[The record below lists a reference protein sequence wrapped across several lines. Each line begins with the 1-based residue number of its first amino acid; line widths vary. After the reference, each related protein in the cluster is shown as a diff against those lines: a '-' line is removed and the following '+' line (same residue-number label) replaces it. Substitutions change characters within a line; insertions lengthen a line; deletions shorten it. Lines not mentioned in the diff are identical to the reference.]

1 MSNTNRDYLIICDVK
16 DSKLVTARQL
26 NFYTTD
32 KNTSNIFVKLV
43 AKVTTEENVN
53 KYVDI
58 ENASNYVVTMR
69 VIKPNDERK
78 TIIGHQ
84 HEPGSIFQ
92 FDLTSDF
99 IDVPG
104 PYMCELLISTTVTG
118 RQELITTDPFNYQVK
133 NSILSKIDGIVEAG
147 PITTE
152 MLFNELDATKAEIV
166 SRVNDIK
173 DRKYT
178 RYPMPIQGKV
188 FGHRGLN
195 GFAPE
200 NTLVGIQT
208 AYRHGYKSIEVDIH
222 KTSDGNWILM
232 HDGNVDRMTN
242 GTGWVKDMTLSEIKA
257 LNIDAGNYLNR
268 FNQVPI
274 KVPTL
279 EEALREIKKLD
290 MTIMLE
296 VKSDITSDEATNL
309 VNIVKE
315 EGCLDRVIFCSYLAP
330 DRLNKLRGADK
341 NVWLDYTPATFNSEA
356 IEFMKSIYPC
366 TVDLDGTASNT
377 SITSQVALAQ
387 QNDIIALAWTVDD
400 INRIKYL
407 ISLGVKSVITN
418 RTFLG
423 GVE

>member
-1 MSNTNRDYLIICDVK
+1 MSNANRDYAIVYDVK
-16 DSKLVTARQL
+16 NSSLVLSRPL
-26 NFYTTD
+26 IFYITD

-43 AKVTTEENVN
+43 AKITTEENVS

-78 TIIGHQ
+78 TITGYQ
-84 HEPGSIFQ
+84 HEPGSVFQ

-99 IDVPG
+99 IDMPG
-104 PYMCELLISTTVTG
+104 LYLCELLISTTVNG

-133 NSILSKIDGIVEAG
+133 NSILSKLSDIVETG
-147 PITTE
+147 NITTE
-152 MLFNELDATKAEIV
+152 MLINELDATKAEIR
-166 SRVNDIK
+166 SRVEDIES
-173 DRKYT
+173 RKYT
-178 RYPMPIQGKV
+178 RYPVPIQGKV

-195 GFAPE
+195 DFAPE

-208 AYRHGYKSIEVDIH
+208 AYRHGYKSIEVDIQ

-242 GTGWVKDMTLSEIKA
+242 GTGWIKDMTLSEIKA
-257 LNIDAGNYLNR
+257 LNIDAGNYLNK

-309 VNIVKE
+309 INIIKG
-315 EGCLDRVIFCSYLAP
+315 EGCLDRVIICSYLAP
-330 DRLNKLRGADK
+330 NRLNKLRNANK
-341 NVWLDYTPATFNSEA
+341 HVWLDYTPATFNAEA
-356 IEFMKSIYPC
+356 IAFMESIYPC
-366 TVDLDGTASNT
+366 TVDLDGTTANT
-377 SITSQVALAQ
+377 SIESQVALAQ
-387 QNDIIALAWTVDD
+387 QNDIIVWAWTVDD
-400 INRIKYL
+400 IDRIKYL